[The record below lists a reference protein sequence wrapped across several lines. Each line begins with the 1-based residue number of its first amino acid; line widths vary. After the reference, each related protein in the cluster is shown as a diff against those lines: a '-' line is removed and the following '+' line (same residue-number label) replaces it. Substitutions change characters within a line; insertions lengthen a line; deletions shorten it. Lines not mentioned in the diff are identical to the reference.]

1 MVDKKDSWYKL
12 LQTTNYQNILL
23 FHTKKEKKGTTQFK
37 SKLFIFLQENN
48 KILLLE
54 TKKKYLL
61 FIAQFHW
68 ISDVLIGWKITKLM
82 YQIQLNID
90 FRILLF
96 WLPCQTLKNLESNC
110 FLSFSHRK
118 IPLSSSIPLT
128 KQKIWPFNRKD
139 VVATTIGLSRE
150 R

>member
-1 MVDKKDSWYKL
+1 M
-12 LQTTNYQNILL
+12 
-23 FHTKKEKKGTTQFK
+23 TKKIAGTNCCKRPIIRTFCSFTPKRKKRTTQFK
-37 SKLFIFLQENN
+37 PNLFIFLQENN

-68 ISDVLIGWKITKLM
+68 ISDVLIGRKITKLM

-110 FLSFSHRK
+110 FLSFSHKKYLCRALYLRQSK
-118 IPLSSSIPLT
+118 RLNHSVE
-128 KQKIWPFNRKD
+128 KMW
-139 VVATTIGLSRE
+139 
-150 R
+150 